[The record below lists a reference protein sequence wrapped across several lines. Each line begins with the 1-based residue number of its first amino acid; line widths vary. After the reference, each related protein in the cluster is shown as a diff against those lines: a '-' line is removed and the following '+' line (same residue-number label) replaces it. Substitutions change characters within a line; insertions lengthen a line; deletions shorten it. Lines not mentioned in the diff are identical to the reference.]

1 MYDSTAPVCFDVLAV
16 FFLCFINNNTLAPSH
31 TTISFWCTFLSSW
44 TTSLTL
50 SMPQL
55 RHPSPAPEPCLRI
68 GPFVFG
74 KEIRRNDM
82 GLEMKRVTKTYQRA
96 ESTESR
102 NTIGY
107 WGNQTCLHFSQP
119 SSLSVISS
127 PEEGSIGGWVRIR
140 IWVSVCECKCAWKC
154 VFACVLCA
162 VNIEIQR
169 DEHVDTDSTHLLQ
182 SWPKYKA
189 ACAFLVLS

>member
-1 MYDSTAPVCFDVLAV
+1 MYDSIAPVCFDVLAV
-16 FFLCFINNNTLAPSH
+16 FFFNALLIITHWLLLTPPSASDAPFS
-31 TTISFWCTFLSSW
+31 
-44 TTSLTL
+44 
-50 SMPQL
+50 PPEQ
-55 RHPSPAPEPCLRI
+55 HPSLFPCLSCVIPPQPLSLRI

>member
-1 MYDSTAPVCFDVLAV
+1 MIAQPLYALMCSRFFFNALLIITHWLLLTPPSASDAPFS
-16 FFLCFINNNTLAPSH
+16 P
-31 TTISFWCTFLSSW
+31 
-44 TTSLTL
+44 
-50 SMPQL
+50 PEQ
-55 RHPSPAPEPCLRI
+55 HPSLFPCLSCVIPPQPLSRVS
-68 GPFVFG
+68 GLARLCLG
-74 KEIRRNDM
+74 RR
-82 GLEMKRVTKTYQRA
+82 LEGMTWALRWRELQMTYQRA